1 MRLISRWQNS
11 AGERI
16 RIALRLK
23 GIDYTYV
30 PAGSLERGRY
40 AELNPQGLLPAL
52 EVDGQVIAQSAAI
65 LDYLET
71 MFPEPSL
78 LPADPVTRAQAKAFA
93 ALISSEMHSLTVQ
106 RVRKFLDGEYG
117 IDETGVERW
126 VHHWMTLGLSAL
138 EATLAQRPVHSAFAF
153 GDRPGWADLHLIPQ
167 LSAARRL
174 QCDLAPYPRLLEVER
189 QCVVLDAFRLS
200 RPEAQPDFPRPA

>member
-11 AGERI
+11 AGERV

-23 GIDYTYV
+23 GIDYTYIPV
-30 PAGSLERGRY
+30 SSLEHGQFS
-40 AELNPQGLLPAL
+40 ELNPQGLLPAL
-52 EVDGQVIAQSAAI
+52 DVGGRIIAQSAAI

-71 MFPEPSL
+71 TFPEPSL

-93 ALISSEMHSLTVQ
+93 ALVSSEMHSLTVQ
-106 RVRKFLDGEYG
+106 RVRRFLTNEYG
-117 IDETGVERW
+117 VDDKGVECW
-126 VHHWMTLGLSAL
+126 VHHWLTLGLEAL
-138 EATLAQRPVHSAFAF
+138 EATLKQRAVHSVFAF

-174 QCDLAPYPRLLEVER
+174 QCDLSPYPQLLEVE
-189 QCVVLDAFRLS
+189 QHCVVLDAFRMS
-200 RPEAQPDFPRPA
+200 RPEAQPDFPSSP

>member
-1 MRLISRWQNS
+1 MRLITRWQNS

-16 RIALRLK
+16 RIAFRLK

-30 PAGSLERGRY
+30 PISSLERGRFV
-40 AELNPQGLLPAL
+40 ELNPQGLLPAL
-52 EVDGQVIAQSAAI
+52 DVDGQIIAQSAAI

-71 MFPEPSL
+71 TFPEPSL
-78 LPADPVTRAQAKAFA
+78 LPSDTVTRAEAKAFA

-106 RVRKFLDGEYG
+106 RVRRFMGQEYG
-117 IDETGVERW
+117 IEESGVERW
-126 VHHWMTLGLSAL
+126 VHHWLALGFAAL
-138 EATLAQRPVHSAFAF
+138 EATLARRAIHSAFAF

-174 QCDLAPYPRLLEVER
+174 QCDLTLYPRLLEVEQ
-189 QCVVLDAFRLS
+189 QCIGLDAFRLS
-200 RPEAQPDFPRPA
+200 RPEAQPDFPHSM

>member
-1 MRLISRWQNS
+1 MRLITRWQNS

-30 PAGSLERGRY
+30 PINSLERGRFI
-40 AELNPQGLLPAL
+40 ELNPQGLLPAL
-52 EVDGQVIAQSAAI
+52 EVGGHIIAQSAAI

-71 MFPEPSL
+71 TFPEPSL
-78 LPADPVTRAQAKAFA
+78 LPSDTVTRAEAKAFA

-106 RVRKFLDGEYG
+106 RVRKFLGQECG
-117 IDETGVERW
+117 IEESGVERW
-126 VHHWMTLGLSAL
+126 VHHWLSLGFSAL
-138 EATLAQRPVHSAFAF
+138 EATLARRPIHSAFTF

-174 QCDLAPYPRLLEVER
+174 QCDIALYPRLLDVEQ
-189 QCVVLDAFRLS
+189 QCIGLDAFRLS
-200 RPEAQPDFPRPA
+200 RPEAQPDFPHST